1 LIKPGH
7 HCKKSRLQK
16 NQEKNMIAYQLC
28 IFAEDKPGQL
38 ANVTSVL
45 AKADI
50 SIRATTISTAG
61 KSGVINLIVDDPK
74 RAKKALE
81 NAGLTVHLKNVL
93 AVLIPDRPGGLDKLM
108 QLLYRENININNACG
123 FVLECAEKA
132 VFVVDVDQIEK
143 TEKLVEKNGF
153 KTLDTEALSAV
164 EPFHYMKY

>member
-1 LIKPGH
+1 
-7 HCKKSRLQK
+7 
-16 NQEKNMIAYQLC
+16 MIAYQLC

-74 RAKKALE
+74 RAKKALD

-108 QLLYRENININNACG
+108 QLLYREGININNACG

-153 KTLDTEALSAV
+153 KTLDTEAL
-164 EPFHYMKY
+164 MKIAPETMPPYVKVPKVLGGDGA